1 MKKIFKII
9 FIFSVIILILSGCSM
24 NSNNVSLNDKVKQE
38 LLYLDTEII
47 SLINLLN
54 NISIQNYKID
64 TKEISLRQF
73 FI

>member
-1 MKKIFKII
+1 MKKILKSI
-9 FIFSVIILILSGCSM
+9 FIFFIIILILSGCSV

-64 TKEISLRQF
+64 TKEISLR
-73 FI
+73 

>member
-1 MKKIFKII
+1 MKKILKSI

-64 TKEISLRQF
+64 TKEISLR
-73 FI
+73 

>member
-1 MKKIFKII
+1 
-9 FIFSVIILILSGCSM
+9 M

-54 NISIQNYKID
+54 NISIENYKID
-64 TKEISLRQF
+64 TKEISLR
-73 FI
+73 

>member
-1 MKKIFKII
+1 
-9 FIFSVIILILSGCSM
+9 M

-38 LLYLDTEII
+38 LSYLDTEII

-64 TKEISLRQF
+64 TKEISLR
-73 FI
+73 

>member
-64 TKEISLRQF
+64 TKEISLR
-73 FI
+73 

>member
-1 MKKIFKII
+1 MKKILKSV
-9 FIFSVIILILSGCSM
+9 FIFFIIILILSGCSM

-64 TKEISLRQF
+64 TKEISLR
-73 FI
+73 

>member
-1 MKKIFKII
+1 
-9 FIFSVIILILSGCSM
+9 M

-64 TKEISLRQF
+64 TKEISLR
-73 FI
+73 